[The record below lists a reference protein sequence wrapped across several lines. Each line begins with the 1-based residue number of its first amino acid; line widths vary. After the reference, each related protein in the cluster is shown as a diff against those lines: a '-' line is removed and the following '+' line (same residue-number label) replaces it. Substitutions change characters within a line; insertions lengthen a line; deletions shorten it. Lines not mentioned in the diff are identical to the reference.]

1 MSALVF
7 LRSILTS
14 RRTGQGFWGFG
25 VLGTEFKWDGRDEF
39 GDKLGNGTYL
49 YQVITKKIDGSDYK
63 HFSDPTQNNTDYL
76 FKEGF
81 GKLVII
87 R

>member
-1 MSALVF
+1 MTLSGKVVREITAAELGP
-7 LRSILTS
+7 LRIGMN
-14 RRTGQGFWGFG
+14 RT
-25 VLGTEFKWDGRDEF
+25 EYKWDGRDEF
-39 GDKLGNGTYL
+39 GDKLANGTYL

-63 HFSDPTQNNTDYL
+63 HFSDPRQNNTDYL